1 MYVVIG
7 VLLGVIGALLAPVS
21 IPAAYSRYVAVGL
34 LAALDSAIGGINA
47 RLRRRFKLDIF
58 MSGFFI
64 NALVAGFI
72 TILGDKLGL
81 ELYIA
86 AIVVFGTR
94 LFQNFAEIR
103 RQVLT
108 SRGKRDRMKE

>member
-7 VLLGVIGALLAPVS
+7 ILLGMAGALLLPVS

-34 LAALDSAIGGINA
+34 LAALDGAIGGINA
-47 RLRRRFKLDIF
+47 RLRHRFKLDIF
-58 MSGFFI
+58 MSGFFV
-64 NALVAGFI
+64 NALLAGFI
-72 TILGDKLGL
+72 TLLGDKLGL

-108 SRGKRDRMKE
+108 SRDKRDRISK